1 MNPLS
6 NAKDCLLYDL
16 KFRMITT
23 ARFSQSSPSSLTLI
37 LFSRPDRYFPERFR
51 LVPAE
56 YAKQGFPSYVC
67 TLPSAFSAYRSEAD
81 GETYYI
87 AEIPLQE
94 ARNQREDLRVNVD
107 LEVPAFFNESEIPD
121 MITIKNISAGGL
133 MFLSPKQ
140 FGKYT
145 PFLFHAETK
154 KGGHRLNRY
163 HFVDSSC
170 RTGRRLRLWLQI
182 FDSAAGNGERPQK
195 LYLPA
200 GFERQTIRFPVHLQ
214 RISQK
219 RGSQT
224 EK

>member
-23 ARFSQSSPSSLTLI
+23 ARFSQSSPNSLTLI

-145 PFLFHAETK
+145 PFLFHLETK
-154 KGGHRLNRY
+154 KGDIVLTAIILSIRPAEQGGAFAYGCKFSILPQATE
-163 HFVDSSC
+163 SA
-170 RTGRRLRLWLQI
+170 LRNFI
-182 FDSAAGNGERPQK
+182 FQQDLKG
-195 LYLPA
+195 
-200 GFERQTIRFPVHLQ
+200 
-214 RISQK
+214 K
-219 RGSQT
+219 R
-224 EK
+224 